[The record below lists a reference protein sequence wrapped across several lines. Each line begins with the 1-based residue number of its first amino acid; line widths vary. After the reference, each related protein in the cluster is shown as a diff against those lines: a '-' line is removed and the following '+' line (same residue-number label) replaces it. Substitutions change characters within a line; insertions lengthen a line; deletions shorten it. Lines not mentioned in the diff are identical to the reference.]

1 MQELIK
7 EEKEMFVSYSKKSKK
22 AKREADVSKRVV
34 WGFSPV
40 TRVKQSKKIYN
51 RKKSWGCD
59 CG

>member
-1 MQELIK
+1 
-7 EEKEMFVSYSKKSKK
+7 MFVSYSKKSKK

-51 RKKSWGCD
+51 RKKVKVYDYGKF
-59 CG
+59 